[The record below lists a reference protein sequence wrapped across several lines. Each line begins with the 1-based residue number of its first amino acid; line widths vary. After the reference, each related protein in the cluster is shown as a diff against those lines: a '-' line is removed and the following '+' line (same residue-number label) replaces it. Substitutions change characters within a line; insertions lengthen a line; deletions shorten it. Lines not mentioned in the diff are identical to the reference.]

1 MPLQENQNPIAPQ
14 VTDPQYQTQFEGI
27 IESFR
32 SQFESVESVESVD
45 PLKVLG
51 DQFDLYEQLAEQLVT
66 SAPSDQVLLA
76 IDQFEATQ
84 IIARLRRGLGD
95 ERSELAREI
104 AWRIIQLNEQRGLKP
119 RQAPFF
125 ESQRRALMQDMGRT
139 EELREHLLRALG
151 RNVSVSVLLS
161 CRRFARQEGR
171 INRARMFDQ
180 LILEQSESNFCGF
193 TPEVV
198 REMRAAISRQ
208 GNDNGFGPY
217 GSLQSDESKPAPP
230 PLFNGL
236 IHIGDEPQL
245 NLRLLRSSN
254 EVDYASNKLK
264 NCLATT
270 YKRRIKSGHCWIVT
284 LEMGGKPVEALEI
297 DQTNRRIVQW
307 AGVENMPP
315 NPNYQDS
322 VRSALK
328 TYGVGR

>member
-1 MPLQENQNPIAPQ
+1 MTPQNTPTTLTGDSPKQ
-14 VTDPQYQTQFEGI
+14 QTQFEKI
-27 IESFR
+27 VESFR
-32 SQFESVESVESVD
+32 SQFESIESVD
-45 PLKVLG
+45 PIKVLG
-51 DQFDLYEQLAEQLVT
+51 NQFDLYEHLADQLVA
-66 SAPSDQVLLA
+66 SDPSDQVLLE

-84 IIARLRRGLGD
+84 IIAQLRRGFGSD
-95 ERSELAREI
+95 RSEIAKEI
-104 AWRIIQLNEQRGLKP
+104 AWRIISLNEQRGIKP
-119 RQAPFF
+119 RQEPFF
-125 ESQRRALMQDMGRT
+125 ESQRRALLQDMGRT
-139 EELREHLLRALG
+139 EELREELLRSLG
-151 RNVSVSVLLS
+151 RNAPIGVLLS

-180 LILEQSESNFCGF
+180 LILESSERNFCGF

-208 GNDNGFGPY
+208 GNDDHFGPY
-217 GSLQSDESKPAPP
+217 GSPHTDESKPAPP

-236 IHIGDEPQL
+236 IHICDEPQL

-254 EVDYASNKLK
+254 EIAYASNKLK

-297 DQTNRRIVQW
+297 DQRSRRIVQW

-315 NPNYQDS
+315 NPNFQDA
-322 VRSALK
+322 VRSAL
-328 TYGVGR
+328 YSMGVAR

>member
-1 MPLQENQNPIAPQ
+1 MNPQNIQDPAISHGTNSQCISQLDQIINSFWFAVDQRGTEHSSPDLLSEQIDLYRDLADHLVASQPSDQELI
-14 VTDPQYQTQFEGI
+14 DI
-27 IESFR
+27 
-32 SQFESVESVESVD
+32 
-45 PLKVLG
+45 
-51 DQFDLYEQLAEQLVT
+51 DQFD
-66 SAPSDQVLLA
+66 
-76 IDQFEATQ
+76 ATQ
-84 IIARLRRGLGD
+84 IIKRLRRGFND
-95 ERSELAREI
+95 ENCEIARDI
-104 AWRIIQLNEQRGLKP
+104 AWRIICVHEQRGVRP
-119 RQAPFF
+119 RHIPYFH
-125 ESQRRALMQDMGRT
+125 SQKRALLQDLGNT
-139 EELREHLLRALG
+139 EELRELLLRSIG
-151 RNVSVSVLLS
+151 RNISEAELLS

-208 GNDNGFGPY
+208 GNDDHFGPY
-217 GSLQSDESKPAPP
+217 GSPHADESKPAPP

-236 IHIGDEPQL
+236 IHVGDEPQL

>member
-1 MPLQENQNPIAPQ
+1 MTPQNSPTTLTGDSPKQ
-14 VTDPQYQTQFEGI
+14 QTQFEKI
-27 IESFR
+27 VESFR
-32 SQFESVESVESVD
+32 SQFESIESVD
-45 PLKVLG
+45 PIKVLG
-51 DQFDLYEQLAEQLVT
+51 NQFDLYEHLADQLVA
-66 SAPSDQVLLA
+66 SAPSDQVLLE

-84 IIARLRRGLGD
+84 IIAQLRRGFGSD
-95 ERSELAREI
+95 RSEIAKEI
-104 AWRIIQLNEQRGLKP
+104 AWRIISLNEQRGIKS

-125 ESQRRALMQDMGRT
+125 ESQRRALLQDMGRT
-139 EELREHLLRALG
+139 EELREELLRSLG
-151 RNVSVSVLLS
+151 RNVSVGVLLS

-180 LILEQSESNFCGF
+180 LILETGESNFCGF

-217 GSLQSDESKPAPP
+217 GSLQTDESKPAPP

-236 IHIGDEPQL
+236 IRICDEPQL
-245 NLRLLRSSN
+245 NLRLLRSTN
-254 EVDYASNKLK
+254 EIDYASNKLK

-284 LEMGGKPVEALEI
+284 LEMGGKPFEALEI
-297 DQTNRRIVQW
+297 DQRSRRILQW

-315 NPNYQDS
+315 NPNFQDS